1 MKKRKRNL
9 LMRKSETYSKKSS
22 WLEMKLKSTQYKN
35 QLLIKPPYHL
45 KNKKQSSDWRL
56 SAAKK
61 NILNM
66 SHFL

>member
-35 QLLIKPPYHL
+35 QLLSKPPYL
-45 KNKKQSSDWRL
+45 LMNKRQSSEWRL

-61 NILNM
+61 KI
-66 SHFL
+66 